1 MQSLGE
7 LGKLELSTRDSLQ
20 HETESNCG
28 QDREAS
34 SFSKV
39 KIAEVQD
46 SVHVPQQ
53 EEGSRRKSAY
63 LSKCTGD
70 WMGGT

>member
-7 LGKLELSTRDSLQ
+7 LGKLELSTRDLLQ
-20 HETESNCG
+20 YEIEGNCD

-34 SFSKV
+34 SFLKV

-46 SVHVPQQ
+46 SVHVRKQ
-53 EEGSRRKSAY
+53 EEGQRRKSAY